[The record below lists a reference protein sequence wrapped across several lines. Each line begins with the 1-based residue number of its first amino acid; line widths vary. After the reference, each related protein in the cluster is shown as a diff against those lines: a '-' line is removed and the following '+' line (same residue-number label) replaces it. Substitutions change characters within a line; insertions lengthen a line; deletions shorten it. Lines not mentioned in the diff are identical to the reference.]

1 MLIIFV
7 SICNRKYMYY
17 LNNRSLIFLM
27 FYTLFHAAELV
38 DVSMPVLLCWFL
50 LAEYFFYGTGHQ
62 ATFPT
67 IHWHAAFIGTGDHFY
82 GNLVS
87 AILIGGY

>member
-7 SICNRKYMYY
+7 SIHNRICMYY
-17 LNNRSLIFLM
+17 LYIVRFLIFLILY
-27 FYTLFHAAELV
+27 FVSAELV

-67 IHWHAAFIGTGDHFY
+67 IHWHAAFVGTGGHFY